1 MLRTIIVD
9 HNPLFGDAGIAAL
22 AGGLPRTF
30 GRGAGFPGEAATMVL
45 FFVNGIPQ
53 LGTYKFCSLRSKE
66 GFS

>member
-45 FFVNGIPQ
+45 FFVRKWNTSIRYLQILQ
-53 LGTYKFCSLRSKE
+53 LAF
-66 GFS
+66 